1 MGEISLSNNNE
12 KIHSKAYYV
21 YMPLL
26 LLLISLSG
34 LVYAVLDNSMVLRVR
49 VSAIFVTLVLS
60 AALGRK
66 VIAAVKDMKNSEN

>member
-1 MGEISLSNNNE
+1 MSNNNE

-49 VSAIFVTLVLS
+49 VSAIFVTLVLT